1 MVHVWDSETLL
12 KLQEIGLGAF
22 ERGVGALAFSVVV
35 SWPEAS
41 RPPSFLSGDPLLAL
55 HQEVSDILACL
66 SLARPVL
73 LREGRVSASP
83 SLPTCDGVCCLV
95 TVNSQT
101 SGPHSAPP
109 ACPHPQDQGAFLCV
123 VDDSNEHMLSVWDCS
138 RGTKLAEIKVGGPR
152 GLQAPPAGRWEWWAR
167 ESRLT
172 VCHFLSGCRRGQPP
186 ASVRLRSGDCGSLTS
201 QETTSGRRGTNQ

>member
-41 RPPSFLSGDPLLAL
+41 RPPSFLSGNPLLAL

-66 SLARPVL
+66 TLAQPVL
-73 LREGRVSASP
+73 LRKGRVSASP
-83 SLPTCDGVCCLV
+83 SLPTCDGVSCLM

-101 SGPHSAPP
+101 SSPHSAPP

-123 VDDSNEHMLSVWDCS
+123 VDDSNEHMLSVWDCG
-138 RGTKLAEIKVGGPR
+138 RGTKLAEIKVRGWVAGRHRQLGVGGGSGGP
-152 GLQAPPAGRWEWWAR
+152 Q

-172 VCHFLSGCRRGQPP
+172 HLLLPFWLSPGPASQPP
-186 ASVRLRSGDCGSLTS
+186 SL
-201 QETTSGRRGTNQ
+201 

>member
-41 RPPSFLSGDPLLAL
+41 RPPSFFSGNPLLAL

-66 SLARPVL
+66 TLAQPVL
-73 LREGRVSASP
+73 LRKGRVSASP
-83 SLPTCDGVCCLV
+83 PLPTCSGVSCLM
-95 TVNSQT
+95 TVNSRPLVLTQ
-101 SGPHSAPP
+101 PPPPAP

-123 VDDSNEHMLSVWDCS
+123 VDDSNEHMLSVWDCG
-138 RGTKLAEIKVGGPR
+138 RGTKLAEIKVRGWVACRHCRLGLGG
-152 GLQAPPAGRWEWWAR
+152 GGGGRQ

-172 VCHFLSGCRRGQPP
+172 HLLLPFWLSPGP
-186 ASVRLRSGDCGSLTS
+186 ASQPLRG
-201 QETTSGRRGTNQ
+201 